1 MSALPKWTE
10 ERTEQL
16 VSFIGD
22 ETPVTRSTV
31 DEAAERLETSSRSIS
46 SKLRK
51 MGYEVERASEAG
63 VRAFTEQQENTLR
76 AFVESNSG
84 KFTYAEI
91 AEVFADGAY
100 EAKSIQ
106 GKILSM
112 ELTQHVRP
120 TPKPETVKTYTEA
133 EEKKFIRLANEG
145 AFLEDI
151 AATLNREVISV
162 RGKALSLL
170 RSGQI
175 ESIPALRERKA
186 ATRSDVLDGID
197 VQGMTVVEIAE
208 AIQKTPRGVKTMLT
222 RRGLSAADYDG
233 AAKRDKA
240 DE

>member
-10 ERTEQL
+10 ERTEEL
-16 VSFIGD
+16 VSFVGD
-22 ETPVTRSTV
+22 ETPVSRSTV

-51 MGYEVERASEAG
+51 MGYEVERASDVGA
-63 VRAFTEQQENTLR
+63 RAFTEQQENTLR

-133 EEKKFIRLANEG
+133 EEKKFIRLANDG

-151 AATLNREVISV
+151 ATALNREVISV

-197 VQGMTVVEIAE
+197 VEGMTVVEIAE

>member
-16 VSFIGD
+16 VSFVGD
-22 ETPVTRSTV
+22 ESPVTRGTI
-31 DEAAERLETSSRSIS
+31 DEAAERLETTSRSIS

-51 MGYEVERASEAG
+51 MGYEVESAG
-63 VRAFTEQQENTLR
+63 DTQVRAFSEQQESTLR

-91 AEVFADGAY
+91 ADVFADGAY
-100 EAKSIQ
+100 NAKQIQ
-106 GKILSM
+106 GKILSK
-112 ELTQHVRP
+112 ELTQFVRP
-120 TPKPETVKTYTEA
+120 TPKPESVKTYTEA
-133 EEKKFIRLANEG
+133 EEKKFVRMANDG

-151 AATLNREVISV
+151 AAALNREVISV

-170 RSGQI
+170 RSGHI

-186 ATRSDVLDGID
+186 AARTDVLEGLDIG
-197 VQGMTVVEIAE
+197 GMTVVEIAE
-208 AIQKTPRGVKTMLT
+208 AIEKTPRGVKTMLT
-222 RRGLSAADYDG
+222 RRGLAAADYDG

-240 DE
+240 AE

>member
-16 VSFIGD
+16 VSFVGD
-22 ETPVTRSTV
+22 ETPVSRGTI

-51 MGYEVERASEAG
+51 MGYEVERAGESEA
-63 VRAFTEQQENTLR
+63 RAFTTQQENTLR

-91 AEVFADGAY
+91 ADVFADGAF
-100 EAKSIQ
+100 EPKRIQ

-120 TPKPETVKTYTEA
+120 TPKPETVKTYTDA
-133 EEKKFIRLANEG
+133 EEKKFIRMANDG

-151 AATLNREVISV
+151 ATALNREVVSV

-175 ESIPALRERKA
+175 ESIPAVRERKA
-186 ATRSDVLDGID
+186 TARTDVLEGVD
-197 VQGMTVVEIAE
+197 VSGMTVVEIAE

-233 AAKRDKA
+233 AAKQKVA
-240 DE
+240 E

>member
-16 VSFIGD
+16 VSFVGD
-22 ETPVTRSTV
+22 ESPVTRGTI
-31 DEAAERLETSSRSIS
+31 DEAAERLETTSRSIS

-51 MGYEVERASEAG
+51 MGYEVESAG
-63 VRAFTEQQENTLR
+63 DTQVRAFSEQQESTLR

-91 AEVFADGAY
+91 ADVFADGAY
-100 EAKSIQ
+100 NAKQIQ

-112 ELTQHVRP
+112 ELTQFVRP
-120 TPKPETVKTYTEA
+120 TPKPESVKTYTEA
-133 EEKKFIRLANEG
+133 EEKKFVRMANDG

-151 AATLNREVISV
+151 ATALNREVISV

-170 RSGQI
+170 RSGHI

-186 ATRSDVLDGID
+186 SARTDVLEGLDIG
-197 VQGMTVVEIAE
+197 GMTVVEIAE
-208 AIQKTPRGVKTMLT
+208 AIEKTPRGVKTMLT
-222 RRGLSAADYDG
+222 RRGLVAADYDG

-240 DE
+240 AE